1 MGDGNEV
8 VNPDLGPEPEL
19 ASRHFSETQDAKSE
33 QGPLKRAGFRDGSC
47 DRNHDDPTPGVV
59 TSAQEV
65 GDTRIFLRLDLSR
78 RNEGDI
84 TGTRGKAVSLI
95 D

>member
-33 QGPLKRAGFRDGSC
+33 QGPLKRAGFHLWSVEEFIGLLPQLRML
-47 DRNHDDPTPGVV
+47 R
-59 TSAQEV
+59 SAALYSGPLQKRV
-65 GDTRIFLRLDLSR
+65 AS
-78 RNEGDI
+78 
-84 TGTRGKAVSLI
+84 KS
-95 D
+95 